1 MKRILLAG
9 ALIMT
14 MGIGAF
20 SVYADSTS
28 VNEYNQTYSQ
38 MHHNGLGRGRFNKD
52 GENFTEEERQEWFEN
67 RQAERSE
74 HRDERIK
81 LALEEGWI
89 TEEEAAEREA
99 ELAERDQFQQ
109 ENRYSN
115 RRSYNGGMGRR
126 YRQERL
132 YRCH

>member
-9 ALIMT
+9 ALIVT

-20 SVYADSTS
+20 SVYADSAS
-28 VNEYNQTYSQ
+28 VNENNQTYGQ
-38 MHHNGLGRGRFNKD
+38 MHHNGLGRDRFNKD

-67 RQAERSE
+67 RHTERSE
-74 HRDERIK
+74 HRDERIQ

-99 ELAERDQFQQ
+99 ELAERDQFQTN
-109 ENRYSN
+109 NRYDNS
-115 RRSYNGGMGRR
+115 RSYHGGMGRR
-126 YRQERL
+126 YRQERS